1 MPASKKVIV
10 IGIVVVIA
18 ILGIG
23 LYAWLERPT
32 KPTAQGVDAANT
44 AANANAATVGDA
56 AALQVPPGTVK
67 INALLPLRNLSG
79 TDVAFTGKVELPQ
92 KIVGQYAEEIEIVN
106 FQAKGENAKKSAIKI
121 VWDDGEID
129 MVPPGTA
136 SYRFLPQRRAKQI
149 ILIGY
154 SMHERQIFRDSS
166 RPGTLT
172 WEIRYASK
180 DN

>member
-1 MPASKKVIV
+1 MPTSKKMI
-10 IGIVVVIA
+10 ISGIVVVIA

-23 LYAWLERPT
+23 LYAWLGRPAN
-32 KPTAQGVDAANT
+32 PTAQAVDTTTT
-44 AANANAATVGDA
+44 AASASGDV

-67 INALLPLRNLSG
+67 INQLLPLRNLSG

-92 KIVGQYAEEIEIVN
+92 KIVGQFAEEIEIVN

-129 MVPPGTA
+129 MVPPGTT

-154 SMHERQIFRDSS
+154 SVHERQIFRDSS
-166 RPGTLT
+166 RPGALT

-180 DN
+180 EN